1 MKALMAITKI
11 LVGLAKWS
19 AIVAAVIMTIMIFL
33 QVIFRY
39 VIKAPLSFSEEL
51 ARYMFV
57 WSVAMGSALALR
69 KHKHIGVEVFVE
81 WLPVRVRDKVE
92 IAGSLFNL
100 LFFGLLV
107 SYGFVMVGATMDQ
120 LSPALLLPMGYVY
133 LAIPSSGIVLFV
145 CEIANFL
152 EKYLGSEVR
161 TESGDRRAEK

>member
-1 MKALMAITKI
+1 MKALLATTKI

-33 QVIFRY
+33 QIIFRY
-39 VIKAPLSFSEEL
+39 VFKAPLSFSEEL

-69 KHKHIGVEVFVE
+69 KRKHIGVEVFVQ
-81 WLPVRVRDKVE
+81 WLPARFRDRVE
-92 IAGSLFNL
+92 IVCGLLNL

-107 SYGFVMVGATMDQ
+107 WYGFVMVGETMDQ
-120 LSPALLLPMGYVY
+120 QSPALLLPMGYVY

-152 EKYLGSEVR
+152 ENYLGRDVCA
-161 TESGDRRAEK
+161 ESGDRRVEK

>member
-69 KHKHIGVEVFVE
+69 KRKHIGVEVFVE
-81 WLPVRVRDKVE
+81 WLPVRFRDQVKIV
-92 IAGSLFNL
+92 GGLLNL
-100 LFFGLLV
+100 IFFGLLV
-107 SYGFVMVGATMDQ
+107 WYGFVMVGATMDQ

-152 EKYLGSEVR
+152 ENHFGGDGCA
-161 TESGDRRAEK
+161 ESTIGK

>member
-1 MKALMAITKI
+1 MKAFMAITRV

-69 KHKHIGVEVFVE
+69 KRQHIGVEVVVE
-81 WLPVRVRDKVE
+81 WLPVRVRDKVKTV
-92 IAGSLFNL
+92 GGLFSL

-107 SYGFVMVGATMDQ
+107 WYGFVMVGATMDQ

-133 LAIPSSGIVLFV
+133 LAIPTSGIVLFF

-152 EKYLGSEVR
+152 ESYLGRDVR
-161 TESGDRRAEK
+161 AESGDRRGEK